1 MFQQFET
8 ILDVKEDE
16 VHELKNQ
23 IGVLSKD
30 LSKLRAG
37 LDESHFAKE
46 DLAAKASNQVH
57 TVRQE
62 KDQLNG
68 KMG

>member
-1 MFQQFET
+1 MS
-8 ILDVKEDE
+8 
-16 VHELKNQ
+16 ELNKQ
-23 IGVLSKD
+23 VGVLSKD

-57 TVRQE
+57 AVRRE

-68 KMG
+68 KMA